1 MYAILRK
8 LVLNLCTY
16 NYDYKLPGFGG
27 AEIGRYPADD
37 PARDPGRDVGTGG
50 YSIALVRPNLN
61 ILTIR
66 KYSLEV
72 LATHI
77 NWGLVV
83 KCSNSYFSFL
93 LKSR

>member
-1 MYAILRK
+1 M
-8 LVLNLCTY
+8 
-16 NYDYKLPGFGG
+16 
-27 AEIGRYPADD
+27 GRYPADD

>member
-1 MYAILRK
+1 M
-8 LVLNLCTY
+8 
-16 NYDYKLPGFGG
+16 
-27 AEIGRYPADD
+27 GRYPADD

-93 LKSR
+93 LKNPDSSRRGTSFAKENFLLFV